1 MPKGK
6 AAEGSP
12 LLVRVGS
19 DRLVNS
25 LSIVIR
31 ISDGALSAFVNIL
44 PADIKIPLVDI
55 IVQNQPLEKP
65 LIYFSFIWD
74 NLADSSIP

>member
-1 MPKGK
+1 MIEVAAYISKHGQGAGSCLAMPKGK
-6 AAEGSP
+6 VAEGSP

-31 ISDGALSAFVNIL
+31 TSDGALSAFVNIL
-44 PADIKIPLVDI
+44 
-55 IVQNQPLEKP
+55 
-65 LIYFSFIWD
+65 
-74 NLADSSIP
+74 SIDAKCP